1 VEQYGLPPPTVDDFM
16 VFTFVG
22 FHPGLAVGL
31 IDTPLHQ
38 GMGQEFVVRLWTECA
53 FNAVTLYQFDK
64 KSRCI
69 ARNCSSQT
77 M

>member
-1 VEQYGLPPPTVDDFM
+1 MEPYGLPPPTVDDFM
-16 VFTFVG
+16 VFTFFG

-38 GMGQEFVVRLWTECA
+38 GMEQEFVVRLWTERAC
-53 FNAVTLYQFDK
+53 NAVTLYQFDK

-69 ARNCSSQT
+69 APNRSSQT